1 MRHSAWKRFDYDEGE
16 SFAPPGTLRRPSSR
30 VAKFADWIIGGAIV
44 LCITTL
50 LYYVYYYSWTHQR
63 YFTSPVGPVL
73 YYILPTVLA
82 GLLLVSWRLEPSS
95 RINLSLLLVSIAVSI
110 YVVELLLAFSSFL
123 LFRETTVKKAETAK
137 TAKIAKEFG
146 VDFDTRSKLE
156 VIVDLAKQNIYAVPN
171 ISPLMLLKKQA
182 DGTRKSELTING
194 TEILPL
200 GGIAN
205 RTTVFCNENG
215 EYVTF
220 ESDEHGFHNPKGMW
234 GARHIDIAA
243 IGDSFT
249 EGFCVPSEKN
259 FVALIR
265 KRDLVTLN
273 LGKSGDGPLAE
284 LATLEEYLPSIKPRV
299 VLWFYFEG
307 NDLGDL
313 KTEEA
318 SPLLMSYLRDNFT
331 QGLLNQQISI
341 DQALTVY
348 VEMRKDAG
356 TLNGLETYRG
366 AATSLRTEL
375 EASAKLAHLRLRLG
389 LNYGSSRE
397 DQEVEPDLDLFGKI
411 MSRAKALIGTWGGTL
426 YFVDLPAWEYYIN
439 LGASNLEAGNLE
451 ARNEVAN
458 NELKSTHD
466 LVLRTRDLVP
476 ALVRTLGIPVIDIH
490 PAFEVHSDPLALF
503 VFRQRRHYT
512 KESNRLVAEEIL
524 RSISLSN

>member
-1 MRHSAWKRFDYDEGE
+1 
-16 SFAPPGTLRRPSSR
+16 
-30 VAKFADWIIGGAIV
+30 
-44 LCITTL
+44 
-50 LYYVYYYSWTHQR
+50 
-63 YFTSPVGPVL
+63 VL
-73 YYILPTVLA
+73 YYILPAVLA
-82 GLLLVSWRLEPSS
+82 GLLLVSLRLEPPS

-110 YVVELLLAFSSFL
+110 YAVELLLAFSSFL
-123 LFRETTVKKAETAK
+123 LFETTVKKAEIAK
-137 TAKIAKEFG
+137 KATIAKEFG

-171 ISPLMLLKKQA
+171 ISPLMLLKQQV

-194 TEILPL
+194 IETLPL

-215 EYVTF
+215 EYVIY
-220 ESDEHGFHNPKGMW
+220 ESDEHGFHNPKGIW

-265 KRDLVTLN
+265 ERDPVTLN

-284 LATLEEYLPSIKPRV
+284 LATLEEYLPSTKPRV
-299 VLWFYFEG
+299 VLWFYFGG

-331 QGLLNQQISI
+331 QGLLNQQVSI
-341 DQALTVY
+341 DQALTAY

-356 TLNGLETYRG
+356 TLNSLETSRD
-366 AATSLRTEL
+366 AARSLRTEL
-375 EASAKLAHLRLRLG
+375 EASAKLAHLRLHLG

-397 DQEVEPDLDLFGKI
+397 DQNVDPDLDLNLFGKI
-411 MSRAKALIGTWGGTL
+411 MSQAKALVGTWGSTL
-426 YFVDLPAWEYYIN
+426 YFVDLPAWEDYIN
-439 LGASNLEAGNLE
+439 LEASNLEASNLE
-451 ARNEVAN
+451 ASNEVAN
-458 NELKSTHD
+458 NELKRTHD

-476 ALVRTLGIPVIDIH
+476 ALVRILGIPVIDIH
-490 PAFEVHSDPLALF
+490 PAFEVHGDPLALF
-503 VFRQRRHYT
+503 IFRQRRHYT
-512 KESNRLVAEEIL
+512 EESNRLVAEEIL